1 MADSSRSWTAPL
13 RSVGRPI
20 LDRWLPLLGPA
31 ARRAL
36 PLGVVAL
43 VASWLGF
50 FLITPLPF
58 LALETFSAT
67 VRFHLATGLIFVP
80 YLVSLIVTR
89 RLPGGSVLDLP
100 VMALM
105 SVYLLATATSL
116 DWRVS
121 LEVTLTALAAI
132 GVFYVLSDARLFRR
146 WQVETALMLAVLAAA
161 FWALWVVGGDY
172 LDWLRL
178 VNAVRGG
185 ISLGDLLPPTVPKLH
200 DVGDHPNLLG
210 GIFAMSL
217 PFFLVGAL
225 RTKVRLLRVLVAVGA
240 GAVLLAVFLSLARSA
255 WLAAAAGGLTTMLL
269 LFFATSGGSA
279 LLKRLWP
286 TTSRRQ
292 TQVGLGALLL
302 AGALLIVAF
311 LVQSADA
318 RPLWLFRPSAA
329 PRWDVM
335 QAGGEIFADNV
346 LLGTGP
352 GVFSLLYP
360 EYSGQYPNH
369 AFHVHNG
376 FLQAA
381 TDMGVPGV
389 LAMLLLTGAIGWL
402 VVSGLRETDG
412 AARLSIAACAGAL
425 VAFGTFS
432 LFDAPNGFKGPLVAL
447 AAVGAIAVLSVREG
461 VTRYGSSDLLGERWV
476 AALRV
481 ARLSARVFVPIAM
494 VGLLI
499 TWGRLDIGHYFYSSS
514 VASANVQNW
523 SRAIEQGQR
532 AVDLDPQYA
541 IYRLELG
548 AIQGQAYLD
557 IRDPALLEDA
567 IGQLQRG
574 LELEPRSAIGHANL
588 AMLFA
593 DAGERTLARTEALAA
608 LRFANSDSAVV
619 LAAATALE
627 ASNWGEDAVRAYSQ
641 ALFLDAGLADS
652 PFWQDSPFRSER
664 FPDILGGS
672 ALIFNPCALLGLST
686 RGAPLGELSRDD
698 VLNRCRARVERDP
711 GAAPGRVSLAEALI
725 QRGAFGQSFVL
736 LDGVLAREPDR
747 GEARTALGRWHVAQG
762 EVEEAR
768 QQWLL
773 ASQLDQ
779 VEALVLLGDSY
790 AANEVPTRV
799 VELLRSELEQSASQ
813 VQNHL
818 TGILYFRFK
827 FFRESPA
834 AILLPGEWQR
844 AIPAR
849 YALAQAALERWT
861 NASRPR

>member
-1 MADSSRSWTAPL
+1 
-13 RSVGRPI
+13 
-20 LDRWLPLLGPA
+20 LPF
-31 ARRAL
+31 
-36 PLGVVAL
+36 VVIAL

-67 VRFHLATGLIFVP
+67 VRFHLATGLIFIP

-89 RLPGGSVLDLP
+89 RLPGGSALDLP
-100 VMALM
+100 LMALLG
-105 SVYLLATATSL
+105 VYLLTTATSL

-132 GVFYVLSDARLFRR
+132 GVFYVLSDARLLRR
-146 WQVETALMLAVLAAA
+146 SQVETALMLAVLAAA
-161 FWALWVVGGDY
+161 LRALWVVGGDY

-178 VNAVRGG
+178 VNAVQGG

-210 GIFAMSL
+210 GILAMSL

-269 LFFATSGGSA
+269 LFVGTSGGSA

-286 TTSRRQ
+286 SSSQRQ
-292 TQVGLGALLL
+292 TQVGLIALLL
-302 AGALLIVAF
+302 AGVLLLVAF
-311 LVQSADA
+311 VVQSAEA
-318 RPLWLFRPSAA
+318 RPLWLFRPSAT

-335 QAGGEIFADNV
+335 EAGGEIFADNV

-360 EYSGQYPNH
+360 EYSGKYPNH

-389 LAMLLLTGAIGWL
+389 LAMLLLTGAVGWL
-402 VVSGLRETDG
+402 VVRGLRETDG

-447 AAVGAIAVLSVREG
+447 AAVGAVAVLSYREG
-461 VTRYGSSDLLGERWV
+461 VTQEDGRPALLGDRWL
-476 AALRV
+476 AGLQV

-499 TWGRLDIGHYFYSSS
+499 TWGRVDIGHYFYSSGLT
-514 VASANVQNW
+514 SANVQNW

-548 AIQGQAYLD
+548 AIEGQAYLD
-557 IRDPALLEDA
+557 IRDRALLDDA

-588 AMLFA
+588 ALLLA
-593 DAGERTLARTEALAA
+593 DAGERAAARTEALAA

-652 PFWQDSPFRSER
+652 PFWQESPFRSER

-698 VLNRCRARVERDP
+698 VLTRCRARVERDP
-711 GAAPGRVSLAEALI
+711 GGAAGRVSLAEALI
-725 QRGAFGQSFVL
+725 QGGAFGESFVL

-747 GEARTALGRWHVAQG
+747 GEARTALGRWHAAQG

-790 AANEVPTRV
+790 AANEVPARV

-813 VQNHL
+813 VQLHL

-834 AILLPGEWQR
+834 VILLPGEWQR
-844 AIPAR
+844 AVPAR
-849 YALAQAALERWT
+849 YALAQDALERWT
-861 NASRPR
+861 RASSGR